1 MCSMRSWHCAQAIIT
16 FALSLHPCMQV
27 ANLSAWQRLPGQT
40 ASTPQWCAS
49 MALSAALNVH
59 LLTPAG
65 M

>member
-1 MCSMRSWHCAQAIIT
+1 
-16 FALSLHPCMQV
+16 MQV